1 MLNKFRKKLTQIIL
15 ILFFIYFSILVFL
28 YFNQRNLLYHPNENN
43 YSGDK
48 ISVEIKKVKILTC
61 LLYTSPSPRDR
72 TRSRMPSS
80 A

>member
-1 MLNKFRKKLTQIIL
+1 MVVVVVVVVVIVVVVEEVVVVGGDLDKNP
-15 ILFFIYFSILVFL
+15 V
-28 YFNQRNLLYHPNENN
+28 NN
-43 YSGDK
+43 AYLKMSY
-48 ISVEIKKVKILTC
+48 TC